1 MPKTRPFYML
11 STIVMTGGTSGL
23 GEVAARRFIQTPN
36 TRLLLGARRGGL
48 LGAETFPLDLM
59 RLESVR
65 SFAST
70 VDRELGPAQ
79 IDSLVLNAGLLFPN
93 AGLRSADGFEAAFAV
108 NHLAHYL
115 LLRLLLPRLAQ
126 GATVILTTS
135 GTHDPAERTII
146 APPLHADARYLA
158 HPERDPNRDPHPLI
172 AGGRTDSSSK
182 LCNLLT
188 ARALAAQPDTTAR
201 RLTII
206 AYDPGHTPVPALF
219 ATKISQSI
227 CSGNHSHRLCAS
239 CCAARTLPK
248 PRATHLPNSPS
259 ARSPRRPVEST
270 PRFAAE
276 SSTGPTLPNW
286 RVETISAMHFG
297 GIVAYLLVCQRGE
310 VSPDAERECTCLP
323 FPLANKTFLGSCEHT
338 EPRNAHLCVLCKR
351 LFSVLNIQRSRRVLA
366 RPARELKD
374 PAIFGGLRALRR
386 RVSLAV
392 QI

>member
-1 MPKTRPFYML
+1 
-11 STIVMTGGTSGL
+11 MTGGTSGL

-36 TRLLLGARRGGL
+36 TRLLLGARRGGP

-146 APPLHADARYLA
+146 APPLHADARFLA

-172 AGGRTDSSSK
+172 AGGRTYSSSK

-206 AYDPGHTPVPALF
+206 AYDPGHTPGTGLVRNQNFAINLLWKPFAPALRLMLRGSNTPE
-219 ATKISQSI
+219 AAGHALAKLALGEISPP
-227 CSGNHSHRLCAS
+227 SGRIY
-239 CCAARTLPK
+239 AALRSGIINWPD
-248 PRATHLPNSPS
+248 PS
-259 ARSPRRPVEST
+259 E
-270 PRFAAE
+270 
-276 SSTGPTLPNW
+276 
-286 RVETISAMHFG
+286 
-297 GIVAYLLVCQRGE
+297 
-310 VSPDAERECTCLP
+310 
-323 FPLANKTFLGSCEHT
+323 
-338 EPRNAHLCVLCKR
+338 
-351 LFSVLNIQRSRRVLA
+351 LA
-366 RPARELKD
+366 RRDDIRDALWRDSGALV
-374 PAIFGGLRALRR
+374 GLPEG
-386 RVSLAV
+386 
-392 QI
+392 